1 MAGYHKKEIKK
12 GVFGEFSKI
21 EEEFLECKDALEQ
34 NNPIMLL
41 CELSDMI
48 GAIDEF
54 VKKYNLSIE
63 DVIQMSQATQRAFKS
78 GHRQ

>member
-21 EEEFLECKDALEQ
+21 EEEFLECKDAIEQ